1 MKLAKYIIA
10 LFIIILFSCQ
20 TKRQVNVN
28 NNMENNNIID
38 VKGKDI
44 FIVKVNENGTYVTN
58 SSLFSKKMYIQ
69 YRKWGGVDFSQ
80 KIRGLLLKNKTDSM
94 ILKCNC
100 KELNNFYFKNIKF
113 KKGYYIVK
121 MNKEFQI
128 TGDKIRNLSKL
139 NNILFK
145 NTNKYSLEEVSSINS
160 VYFKDLKFKLIDFSD
175 TLNVK
180 LIPISKEDFYK

>member
-1 MKLAKYIIA
+1 MKLTKNIIA

-20 TKRQVNVN
+20 TKKQVNVN
-28 NNMENNNIID
+28 NSMENNNVID
-38 VKGKDI
+38 VRGKDI
-44 FIVKVNENGTYVTN
+44 FIIKVNEKGTYVTN

-80 KIRGLLLKNKTDSM
+80 KVRGLLLKNKTDSM

-100 KELNNFYFKNIKF
+100 KELNNFYFKNVKF

-121 MNKEFQI
+121 INKEFQI
-128 TGDKIRNLSKL
+128 TGDEIRGLSKL
-139 NNILFK
+139 NNIFFK
-145 NTNKYSLEEVSSINS
+145 NTYSLEEASSIKN